1 MKSTQLKASFLGMAN
16 LPLTRQIALLA
27 GFAASIALG
36 IYIASW
42 FRALGSFSPGRDIG
56 WQLLGGFVA
65 ILVLLVVLRPVLRRL
80 ADSAAINDAGTVE
93 GEVKQDQVTAV
104 DDEADPDSSG
114 KDDELNLELVKAMA
128 DQEPKRVAQVV
139 KLWLAES

>member
-16 LPLTRQIALLA
+16 LPLTRQLALLA